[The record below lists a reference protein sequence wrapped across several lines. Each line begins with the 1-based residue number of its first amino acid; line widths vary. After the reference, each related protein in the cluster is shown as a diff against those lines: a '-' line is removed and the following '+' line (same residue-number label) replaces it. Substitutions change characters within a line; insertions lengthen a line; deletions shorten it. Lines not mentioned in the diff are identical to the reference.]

1 MSSSEIPLIKFE
13 NLTKDF
19 GQIRAVDNFN
29 LEVYEGE
36 IIGLIGPNGAGKT
49 TAIKML
55 ANILTPSQG
64 RILVKD
70 KNNKLQDV
78 VTNPK
83 ILQKSGFLI
92 DIPKFYEGMTAY
104 ELLKYFAK
112 LQNCPKNMV
121 ESRIDE
127 VLQLVELFEWK
138 HQKVK
143 IFSKG
148 MKQKLGLA
156 QAIIHDPQIVVLDEP
171 QIGLDPKARID
182 VRNILKDLQ
191 KNGKTIFLASHML
204 YEISEICD
212 KIALINRG
220 VLLEFDKI
228 SELEKK
234 LPIHEIK
241 CLLLD
246 PIESKDVGSILSM
259 LEDKLNPYLI
269 KASTYTNQQQHI
281 LYDPSVQGLKILY
294 DGKDDTQDKI
304 LTTLK
309 KETDLKITSFFT
321 PKTHQLERIYM
332 ALIKRDE
339 AKRRKKIEYKNQ

>member
-1 MSSSEIPLIKFE
+1 MSISEIPLIKFE
-13 NLTKDF
+13 NLTKNF
-19 GQIRAVDNFN
+19 GQIRAVDNLN

-36 IIGLIGPNGAGKT
+36 IIGLVGPNGAGKT

-64 RILVKD
+64 RILIKD
-70 KNNKLQDV
+70 KHNKLQDIAI
-78 VTNPK
+78 NPK
-83 ILQKSGFLI
+83 ILFKSGFLI
-92 DIPKFYEGMTAY
+92 DIPNFYESMTAY

-112 LQNCPKNMV
+112 LQNCPKNMI

-127 VLQLVELFEWK
+127 VLNLIELFEWK

-171 QIGLDPKARID
+171 QIGLDPKARVD
-182 VRNILKDLQ
+182 VRDILKNLQ

-220 VLLEFDKI
+220 MLLEFDKI
-228 SELEKK
+228 SELKKK
-234 LPIHEIK
+234 LPIHEII
-241 CLLLD
+241 CILLD
-246 PIESKDVGSILSM
+246 PIEPKAVGSTLSM

-269 KASTYTNQQQHI
+269 EASTYTNQQHHI

-294 DGKDDTQDKI
+294 DGEDYTQNKI
-304 LTTLK
+304 LTTLI
-309 KETDLKITSFFT
+309 KETNLKVTSFFT
-321 PKTHQLERIYM
+321 PKAYQLERIYM

-339 AKRRKKIEYKNQ
+339 AKRRKKLEYRNQ